1 MFVTA
6 DSCATEENFQTNEES
21 RFGYFWTDKG
31 VLENLR
37 VKVYSVVD
45 NIPKVATLE
54 KLGF

>member
-6 DSCATEENFQTNEES
+6 DSCATEDNFQANEES
-21 RFGYFWTDKG
+21 RFGYFWSDKG

-45 NIPKVATLE
+45 NISKVATLE